1 MSVEVKLIDRGFDKI
16 IQHALKLDGK
26 GVKVGIRRGKG
37 SHDGTDMLD
46 IAVYN
51 HFGTSTIPAR
61 PFISDCAEKNAGQIQ
76 EAQKRLV
83 YRVYQG
89 SLSADGALAQLGAW
103 YVNVQKGHIAHG
115 SWFPNAES
123 TKKRK
128 KMKRP
133 GDVIKPLIDTADM
146 MNSVDWERS

>member
-1 MSVEVKLIDRGFDKI
+1 MSVEVKLIDHGFDKI
-16 IQHALKLDGK
+16 IQQALKLDGK

-51 HFGTSTIPAR
+51 HFGTATIPAR
-61 PFISDCAEKNAGQIQ
+61 PFVSDCAEKNAGQIQ

-89 SLSADGALAQLGAW
+89 GLSADGALAELGAW
-103 YVNVQKGHIAHG
+103 YVNVQKGHILHG
-115 SWFPNAES
+115 GWTPNAPA
-123 TKKRK
+123 TVKRK
-128 KMKRP
+128 
-133 GDVIKPLIDTADM
+133 GSNKPLVDTGQLV
-146 MNSVDWERS
+146 NTVDWERL

>member
-1 MSVEVKLIDRGFDKI
+1 MSVEVKLIDHGFDNI
-16 IQHALKLDGK
+16 IRQALKLDGK

-51 HFGTSTIPAR
+51 HFGTATIPAR
-61 PFISDCAEKNAGQIQ
+61 PFVSDCAEKNAGQIK

-89 SLSADGALAQLGAW
+89 GLSAEGALAQLGAW
-103 YVNVQKGHIAHG
+103 YVNVQKGHILHG
-115 SWFPNAES
+115 GWTPNAPA
-123 TKKRK
+123 TVKRK
-128 KMKRP
+128 GSNRP
-133 GDVIKPLIDTADM
+133 LVDTGQLV
-146 MNSVDWERS
+146 NTVDWERA

>member
-1 MSVEVKLIDRGFDKI
+1 MSVEVKLIDHGFDNI
-16 IQHALKLDGK
+16 IRQALKLDGK

-51 HFGTSTIPAR
+51 HFGTATIPAR
-61 PFISDCAEKNAGQIQ
+61 PFVSDCAEKNAGQIQ

-89 SLSADGALAQLGAW
+89 GLSADGALAELGAW
-103 YVNVQKGHIAHG
+103 YVNVQKGHILHG
-115 SWFPNAES
+115 GWTPNAPA
-123 TKKRK
+123 TIKRK
-128 KMKRP
+128 GSNRP
-133 GDVIKPLIDTADM
+133 LVDTGQLV
-146 MNSVDWERS
+146 NTVDWERS

>member
-1 MSVEVKLIDRGFDKI
+1 MSVEVKLIDHGFDNI
-16 IQHALKLDGK
+16 IRQALKLDGK

-51 HFGTSTIPAR
+51 HFGTDTIPAR
-61 PFISDCAEKNAGQIQ
+61 PFVSDCAEKNAGQIQ

-89 SLSADGALAQLGAW
+89 GLSADGALAELGAW
-103 YVNVQKGHIAHG
+103 YVNVQKGHILHG
-115 SWFPNAES
+115 GWTPNAPA
-123 TKKRK
+123 TIKRK
-128 KMKRP
+128 
-133 GDVIKPLIDTADM
+133 GSNKPLVDTGQLV
-146 MNSVDWERS
+146 NTVDWERS

>member
-1 MSVEVKLIDRGFDKI
+1 MSVEVKLIDHGFDKI
-16 IQHALKLDGK
+16 IQQALKLDGK

-51 HFGTSTIPAR
+51 HFGTATIPAR
-61 PFISDCAEKNAGQIQ
+61 PFVSDCAEKNAGQIQ

-89 SLSADGALAQLGAW
+89 GLSADGALAELGAW
-103 YVNVQKGHIAHG
+103 YVNVQKGHILHG
-115 SWFPNAES
+115 GWTPNAPATVKCKGS
-123 TKKRK
+123 N
-128 KMKRP
+128 
-133 GDVIKPLIDTADM
+133 KPLVDTGQLV
-146 MNSVDWERS
+146 NTVDWERS

>member
-1 MSVEVKLIDRGFDKI
+1 MSVEVKLIDHGFDNI
-16 IQHALKLDGK
+16 IRQALKLDGK

-37 SHDGTDMLD
+37 SHDGTDMLH

-51 HFGTSTIPAR
+51 HFGTATIPAR
-61 PFISDCAEKNAGQIQ
+61 PFVSDCAEKNAGQIK

-103 YVNVQKGHIAHG
+103 YVNVQKGHILHG
-115 SWFPNAES
+115 GWTPNAPA
-123 TKKRK
+123 TVKRK
-128 KMKRP
+128 GSNRP
-133 GDVIKPLIDTADM
+133 LVDTGQLV
-146 MNSVDWERS
+146 NTVDWERS

>member
-1 MSVEVKLIDRGFDKI
+1 MSVEVKLIDHGFDKI
-16 IQHALKLDGK
+16 IQQALKLDGK

-51 HFGTSTIPAR
+51 HFGTATIPAR
-61 PFISDCAEKNAGQIQ
+61 PFVSDCAEKNAGQIQ

-89 SLSADGALAQLGAW
+89 GLSADGALAELGAW
-103 YVNVQKGHIAHG
+103 YVNVQKGHILHG
-115 SWFPNAES
+115 GWTPNAPA
-123 TKKRK
+123 TVKRK
-128 KMKRP
+128 
-133 GDVIKPLIDTADM
+133 GSNKPLVDTGQLV
-146 MNSVDWERS
+146 NTVDWERS

>member
-1 MSVEVKLIDRGFDKI
+1 MSVEVKLIDHGFDNI
-16 IQHALKLDGK
+16 IRQALKLDGK

-51 HFGTSTIPAR
+51 HFGTATIPAR
-61 PFISDCAEKNAGQIQ
+61 PFVSDCAEKNAGQIQ

-89 SLSADGALAQLGAW
+89 SLSADGALAELGAW
-103 YVNVQKGHIAHG
+103 YVNVQKGHILHG
-115 SWFPNAES
+115 GWTPNAPA
-123 TKKRK
+123 TIKRK
-128 KMKRP
+128 
-133 GDVIKPLIDTADM
+133 GSNKPLVDTGQLV
-146 MNSVDWERS
+146 NTVDWERS

>member
-1 MSVEVKLIDRGFDKI
+1 MSVEVKLIDHGFDKI
-16 IQHALKLDGK
+16 IQQALKLDGK

-89 SLSADGALAQLGAW
+89 SLSADGALAELGAW
-103 YVNVQKGHIAHG
+103 YVNVQKGHILHG
-115 SWFPNAES
+115 GWTPNAPA
-123 TKKRK
+123 TVKRK
-128 KMKRP
+128 
-133 GDVIKPLIDTADM
+133 GSNKPLVDTGQLV
-146 MNSVDWERS
+146 NTVDWERS

>member
-1 MSVEVKLIDRGFDKI
+1 MSVEVKLIDHGFDNI
-16 IQHALKLDGK
+16 IRQALKLDGK

-51 HFGTSTIPAR
+51 HFGTATIPAR
-61 PFISDCAEKNAGQIQ
+61 PFVSDCAEKNAGQIK

-89 SLSADGALAQLGAW
+89 NLSADGALAQLGAW
-103 YVNVQKGHIAHG
+103 YVNVQKGHILHG
-115 SWFPNAES
+115 GWTPNAPA
-123 TKKRK
+123 TIKRK
-128 KMKRP
+128 
-133 GDVIKPLIDTADM
+133 GSNKPLVDTGQLV
-146 MNSVDWERS
+146 NTVDWERS

>member
-1 MSVEVKLIDRGFDKI
+1 MSVEVKLIDHGFDNI
-16 IQHALKLDGK
+16 IRQALKLDGK

-51 HFGTSTIPAR
+51 HFGTATIPAR
-61 PFISDCAEKNAGQIQ
+61 PFVSDCAEKNAGQIK

-103 YVNVQKGHIAHG
+103 YVNVQKGHILHG
-115 SWFPNAES
+115 GWTPNAPA
-123 TKKRK
+123 TIKRK
-128 KMKRP
+128 
-133 GDVIKPLIDTADM
+133 GSNKPLVDTGQLV
-146 MNSVDWERS
+146 NTVDWEHS

>member
-1 MSVEVKLIDRGFDKI
+1 MSVEVKLIDHGFDNI
-16 IQHALKLDGK
+16 IRQALKLDGK

-51 HFGTSTIPAR
+51 HFGTATIPAR
-61 PFISDCAEKNAGQIQ
+61 PFVSDCAEKNAGQIQ

-103 YVNVQKGHIAHG
+103 YVNVQKGHILHG
-115 SWFPNAES
+115 GWTPNAPA
-123 TKKRK
+123 TIKRK
-128 KMKRP
+128 GSNRP
-133 GDVIKPLIDTADM
+133 LVDTGQLV
-146 MNSVDWERS
+146 NTVDWERS

>member
-1 MSVEVKLIDRGFDKI
+1 MSVEVKLIDHGFDKI
-16 IQHALKLDGK
+16 IQQALKLDGK

-76 EAQKRLV
+76 EAQKRLI

-89 SLSADGALAQLGAW
+89 GLSADGALAQLGTW
-103 YVNVQKGHIAHG
+103 YANVQKGHILHG
-115 SWFPNAES
+115 GWTPNAPA
-123 TKKRK
+123 TVKRK
-128 KMKRP
+128 GSNRP
-133 GDVIKPLIDTADM
+133 LVDTGQLV
-146 MNSVDWERS
+146 NTVDWERA

>member
-1 MSVEVKLIDRGFDKI
+1 MSVEVKLIDHGFDNI
-16 IQHALKLDGK
+16 IRQALKLDGK

-89 SLSADGALAQLGAW
+89 GLSADGALAELGAW
-103 YVNVQKGHIAHG
+103 YVNVQKGHILHG
-115 SWFPNAES
+115 GWTPNAPA
-123 TKKRK
+123 TVKRK
-128 KMKRP
+128 
-133 GDVIKPLIDTADM
+133 GSNKPLVDTGQLV
-146 MNSVDWERS
+146 NTVDWERS

>member
-1 MSVEVKLIDRGFDKI
+1 MSVEVKLIDHGFDNI
-16 IQHALKLDGK
+16 IRQALKLDGK

-51 HFGTSTIPAR
+51 HFGTATIPAR
-61 PFISDCAEKNAGQIQ
+61 PFVSDCAEKNARQIQ

-103 YVNVQKGHIAHG
+103 YVNVQKGHILHG
-115 SWFPNAES
+115 GWTPNAPA
-123 TKKRK
+123 TIKRK
-128 KMKRP
+128 
-133 GDVIKPLIDTADM
+133 GSNKPLVDTGQLV
-146 MNSVDWERS
+146 NTVDWERS

>member
-1 MSVEVKLIDRGFDKI
+1 MSVEVKLIDHGFDNI
-16 IQHALKLDGK
+16 IRQALKLDGK

-51 HFGTSTIPAR
+51 HFGTASIPAR
-61 PFISDCAEKNAGQIQ
+61 PFVSDCAEKNAGQIQ

-89 SLSADGALAQLGAW
+89 GLSADGALAELGAW
-103 YVNVQKGHIAHG
+103 YVNVQKGHILHG
-115 SWFPNAES
+115 GWTPNAPA
-123 TKKRK
+123 TIKRK
-128 KMKRP
+128 
-133 GDVIKPLIDTADM
+133 GSNKPLVDTGQLV
-146 MNSVDWERS
+146 NTVDWERS

>member
-1 MSVEVKLIDRGFDKI
+1 MSVEVKLIDHGFDNI
-16 IQHALKLDGK
+16 IRQALKLDGK

-51 HFGTSTIPAR
+51 HFGTDTIPAR
-61 PFISDCAEKNAGQIQ
+61 PFVSDCAEKNAGQIQ

-89 SLSADGALAQLGAW
+89 GLSADGALAELGAW
-103 YVNVQKGHIAHG
+103 YVNVQKGHILHG
-115 SWFPNAES
+115 GWTPNAPA
-123 TKKRK
+123 TIKRK
-128 KMKRP
+128 GSNRP
-133 GDVIKPLIDTADM
+133 LVDTGQLV
-146 MNSVDWERS
+146 NTVDWERS

>member
-1 MSVEVKLIDRGFDKI
+1 MSVEVKLIDHGFDNI
-16 IQHALKLDGK
+16 IQQALKLDGK

-51 HFGTSTIPAR
+51 HFGTATIPAR
-61 PFISDCAEKNAGQIQ
+61 PFVSDCAEKNAGQIQ

-89 SLSADGALAQLGAW
+89 SLSADGALAELGAW
-103 YVNVQKGHIAHG
+103 YVNVQKGHILHG
-115 SWFPNAES
+115 GWTPNAPA
-123 TKKRK
+123 TVKRK
-128 KMKRP
+128 
-133 GDVIKPLIDTADM
+133 GSNKPLVDTGQLV
-146 MNSVDWERS
+146 NTVDWERS

>member
-1 MSVEVKLIDRGFDKI
+1 MSVEVKLIDHGFDNI
-16 IQHALKLDGK
+16 IRQALKLDGK

-51 HFGTSTIPAR
+51 HFGTATIPAR
-61 PFISDCAEKNAGQIQ
+61 PFVSDCAEKNAGQIQ
-76 EAQKRLV
+76 DAQKRLV

-103 YVNVQKGHIAHG
+103 YVNVQKGHILHG
-115 SWFPNAES
+115 GWTPNAPA
-123 TKKRK
+123 TIKRK
-128 KMKRP
+128 
-133 GDVIKPLIDTADM
+133 GSNKPLVDTGQLV
-146 MNSVDWERS
+146 NTVDWERS

>member
-1 MSVEVKLIDRGFDKI
+1 MSVEVKLIDHGFDNI
-16 IQHALKLDGK
+16 IRQALKLDGK

-51 HFGTSTIPAR
+51 HFGTATIPAR
-61 PFISDCAEKNAGQIQ
+61 PFVSDCAEKNAGQIK

-103 YVNVQKGHIAHG
+103 YVNVQKGHILHG
-115 SWFPNAES
+115 GWTPNAPA
-123 TKKRK
+123 TIKRK
-128 KMKRP
+128 
-133 GDVIKPLIDTADM
+133 GLNKPLVDTGQLV
-146 MNSVDWERS
+146 NTVDWECS

>member
-1 MSVEVKLIDRGFDKI
+1 MSVEVKLIDHGFDNI
-16 IQHALKLDGK
+16 IRQALKLDGK

-51 HFGTSTIPAR
+51 HFGTASIPAR
-61 PFISDCAEKNAGQIQ
+61 PFVSDCAEKNAGQIQ
-76 EAQKRLV
+76 EAQRRLV

-103 YVNVQKGHIAHG
+103 YVNVQKGHILHG
-115 SWFPNAES
+115 GWTPNAPA
-123 TKKRK
+123 TIKRK
-128 KMKRP
+128 GSNRP
-133 GDVIKPLIDTADM
+133 LVDTGQLV
-146 MNSVDWERS
+146 NTVDWERS

>member
-1 MSVEVKLIDRGFDKI
+1 MSVEVKLIDHGFDNI
-16 IQHALKLDGK
+16 IRQALKLDGK

-51 HFGTSTIPAR
+51 HFGTATIPAR
-61 PFISDCAEKNAGQIQ
+61 PFVSDCAEKNAGQIK

-89 SLSADGALAQLGAW
+89 GLSADGALAQLGAW
-103 YVNVQKGHIAHG
+103 YVNVQKGHILHG
-115 SWFPNAES
+115 GWTPNAPA
-123 TKKRK
+123 TVKRK
-128 KMKRP
+128 GSNRP
-133 GDVIKPLIDTADM
+133 LVDTGQLV
-146 MNSVDWERS
+146 NTVDWERS

>member
-1 MSVEVKLIDRGFDKI
+1 MSVEVKLIDHGFDNI
-16 IQHALKLDGK
+16 IRQALKLDGK

-51 HFGTSTIPAR
+51 HFGTATIPAR
-61 PFISDCAEKNAGQIQ
+61 PFVSDCAEKNAGQIK

-89 SLSADGALAQLGAW
+89 SLSADGALAELGAW
-103 YVNVQKGHIAHG
+103 YVNVQKGHILHG
-115 SWFPNAES
+115 GWTPNAPA
-123 TKKRK
+123 TIKRK
-128 KMKRP
+128 
-133 GDVIKPLIDTADM
+133 GSNKPLVDTGQLV
-146 MNSVDWERS
+146 NTVDWERS

>member
-1 MSVEVKLIDRGFDKI
+1 MSVEVKLIDHGFDNI
-16 IQHALKLDGK
+16 IRQALKLDGK

-51 HFGTSTIPAR
+51 HFGTASIPAR
-61 PFISDCAEKNAGQIQ
+61 PFVSDCAEKNARQIQ

-103 YVNVQKGHIAHG
+103 YVNVQKGHILHG
-115 SWFPNAES
+115 GWTPNAPA
-123 TKKRK
+123 TIKRK
-128 KMKRP
+128 
-133 GDVIKPLIDTADM
+133 GSNKPLVDTGQLV
-146 MNSVDWERS
+146 NTVDWERS

>member
-1 MSVEVKLIDRGFDKI
+1 MSVEVKLIDHGFDKI
-16 IQHALKLDGK
+16 IQQALKLDGK

-51 HFGTSTIPAR
+51 HFGTATIPAR
-61 PFISDCAEKNAGQIQ
+61 PFVSDCAEKNARQIQ

-89 SLSADGALAQLGAW
+89 GLSADGALAELGAW
-103 YVNVQKGHIAHG
+103 YVNVQKGHILHG
-115 SWFPNAES
+115 GWAPNAPA
-123 TKKRK
+123 TVKRK
-128 KMKRP
+128 
-133 GDVIKPLIDTADM
+133 GSNKPLVDTGQLV
-146 MNSVDWERS
+146 NTVDWERS

>member
-1 MSVEVKLIDRGFDKI
+1 MSVEVKLIDHGFDNI
-16 IQHALKLDGK
+16 IRQALKLDGK

-51 HFGTSTIPAR
+51 HFGTATIPAR
-61 PFISDCAEKNAGQIQ
+61 PFVSDCAEKNAGQIK

-103 YVNVQKGHIAHG
+103 YVNVQKGHILHG
-115 SWFPNAES
+115 GWTPNAPA
-123 TKKRK
+123 TIKRK
-128 KMKRP
+128 
-133 GDVIKPLIDTADM
+133 GSNKPLVDTGQLV
-146 MNSVDWERS
+146 NTVDWERS